1 MSRNISNTS
10 VIVATQ
16 GTFNEL
22 EVVQEM
28 YPPRLTTA
36 ERTALTNVEQGLVV
50 YDITLDELYAWDG
63 SQWTLI
69 GPQGPAPPP
78 TPSTAVMAYSG
89 ELSAD
94 FSVPTFDGTITNW
107 TDVSINTSYIIRS
120 SGTFTF
126 QQTGLYLFSFNFVAV
141 NVTANDQGIRF
152 ETLPP
157 TTLLPHYYQIVPGN
171 SYTLI
176 TGSFVHQRNSGST
189 TSLRIIGS
197 TNSGYSSGDVV
208 LVDIQSD
215 LPNWASGTT
224 STSFLQ
230 ITYLPS

>member
-1 MSRNISNTS
+1 MSRNTS
-10 VIVATQ
+10 VMIATQ

-22 EVVQEM
+22 EVLQKM

-50 YDITLDELYAWDG
+50 YDITLNELYAWNG
-63 SQWTLI
+63 TQWTLI
-69 GPQGPAPPP
+69 GPSTPPP
-78 TPSTAVMAYSG
+78 TPSTTVIAYSG
-89 ELSAD
+89 RLSAD
-94 FSVPTFDGTITNW
+94 FNVPTFDGTITNW
-107 TDVSINTSYIIRS
+107 TDISNNTSYITRS

-141 NVTANDQGIRF
+141 NITANDQGIRF

-176 TGSFVHQRNSGST
+176 TGSFVHQRDSGSSI
-189 TSLRIIGS
+189 SLRIIGS
-197 TNSGYSSGDVV
+197 TNSGYSNGDVV
-208 LVDIQSD
+208 LVDTQSD